1 MNSLSGRR
9 ILVVE
14 EEATTALILE
24 NMLRKL
30 GCKVPGRAGKVAD
43 ALAIIETD
51 RQRLHA
57 AMIDIALSRDVV
69 PALAMRG
76 IPVIITDG
84 PASVAAVGQW
94 EGPLLYRP
102 FLLEDLKNAL
112 ESLDLQRMPSSRGR
126 R

>member
-1 MNSLSGRR
+1 MSSRSGRR

-30 GCKVPGRAGKVAD
+30 GCKVPGRAGRTAD

-51 RQRLHA
+51 RQRLDA
-57 AMIDIALSRDVV
+57 AMVDIALSRDVV
-69 PALAMRG
+69 PALTMRS

-84 PASVAAVGQW
+84 PASMAAVGKW
-94 EGPLLYRP
+94 EGPVLYRP
-102 FLLEDLKNAL
+102 FHLEDLKNAL
-112 ESLDLQRMPSSRGR
+112 ESLELQRLPSSRGR